1 MTLEDPLA
9 VTARSQPRAAAL
21 PREVAMRLAATEYQR
36 FADLLR
42 ALGPGDWTK
51 PTECPGWDV
60 RAMAAHALGMVE
72 MAATIRETNRQLR
85 LARSRGGVFIDA
97 LTALQV
103 EERADMTPAEI
114 TARFAARAPKAARAR
129 RRAPGFIRR
138 RTVPVPQQ
146 VGGREEEWTIGYLVD
161 VILTRD
167 PWMHRADI
175 ARATGAD
182 LVLTA
187 GHDGVLVADVVAE
200 WAARHGQPYTLHLT
214 GPAGG
219 TWRSGEGPQIEADA
233 AEFCRVLSGRG
244 HADGLRAVQVPF

>member
-1 MTLEDPLA
+1 MTI
-9 VTARSQPRAAAL
+9 TAPSRPRIAAL
-21 PREVAMRLAATEYQR
+21 SRGTAMRLAATEYQR

-42 ALGPGDWTK
+42 SLGPGDWAK

-72 MAATIRETNRQLR
+72 MAASIRETNRQLK
-85 LARSRGGVFIDA
+85 LARSRGGLFIDA

-103 EERADMTPAEI
+103 NERAGMTPAQI
-114 TARFAARAPKAARAR
+114 TARFAARAPRAASAR
-129 RRAPGFIRR
+129 RRTPGFIRR
-138 RTVPVPQQ
+138 RPMPVPQH
-146 VGGREEEWTIGYLVD
+146 VGGREEAWTIGYLID

-175 ARATGAD
+175 ARATGTD

-187 GHDGVLVADVVAE
+187 DHDGVLIADVVAE

-214 GPAGG
+214 GTAGG
-219 TWRSGEGPQIEADA
+219 TWSRGAGGPLIETGAV
-233 AEFCRVLSGRG
+233 EFCRVLSGRG
-244 HADGLRAVQVPF
+244 HADGLLAVQVPF